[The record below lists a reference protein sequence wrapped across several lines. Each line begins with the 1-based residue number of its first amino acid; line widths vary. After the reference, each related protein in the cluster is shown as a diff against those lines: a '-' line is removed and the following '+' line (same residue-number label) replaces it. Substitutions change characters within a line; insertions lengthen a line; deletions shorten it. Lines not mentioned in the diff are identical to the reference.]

1 MKKIYFFFLFSFLI
15 INAQEETSLNLKTLH
30 QVNTFNGGEVF
41 KTVFDDD
48 QNNVTVGFANGEF
61 IFGDENLSTTDTN
74 TLFVYKSDNQTGQKI
89 WIKTF
94 TPSSKGSIKPYLV
107 YSKNNQTYIVFNFKG
122 SIALNGSTYNSND
135 KNWVIMKLD
144 ENGNILW
151 SNSVAPMN
159 LRKYFDVTI
168 QNGNAFFLVNNKIF
182 RFNDLTGELISSFN
196 QSNLILTSLEVTD
209 QSLYISGQ
217 VRNTDVTIGSELLLN
232 NSAFIL
238 KSDLN
243 FDVNSSIQF
252 YDSLRLTTNTIV
264 VDLEMMTDGSLS
276 FVGLGGKKIK
286 AYGENGIVADCNY
299 NMTNDTANLFA
310 GRVSADFTQSF
321 WLAGNR
327 NPYFA
332 EGLNIKLFQLPDNNL
347 QFYYSNSVQTGGES
361 ITFFNSSWEDY
372 LFGSILLAY
381 DDNGQPDE
389 SHIKFR
395 GSRDARFDFKSINN
409 KKFISDASI
418 NSTSVYELIHPSFF
432 NKNFSKATNSKKRI
446 ISSNAF
452 KATAN
457 GSFLND
463 ITVKSELPNFFG
475 TNISTPFSDLY
486 SRIISK
492 VSANGNLEWSSGFAG
507 IDLIDTDLYYWNN
520 NSSISENGE
529 TTVINKC
536 SYNNNCYLYSNNTF
550 EFLFDSR
557 GKTFITNFNNQG
569 SVNWMKTISGSID
582 SYSVYE
588 NKGASYATFHT
599 SQSFK
604 IDDVSY
610 TVTDYTIVIIKIS
623 PLGQVEFVKL
633 FQNDFYLV
641 TPVILSFDEN
651 DNIYAFIEAYTT
663 DQYKFENV
671 VIPSNSQNSDY
682 LMLKLD
688 VNGTPEFGKNFY
700 ENLPDNYSSGWLS
713 DVKYNGTDFI
723 VYGTTSG
730 NVTYF
735 GFDGQIHTI
744 PTDFLNAPAFN
755 FISKVSKEGIVNW
768 ETAIFSKTFNYS
780 KISLDNSANIYV
792 QGFWTDKINI
802 NNKNYSLTPNTISNN
817 ILKLNTLGDF
827 KYIKEIN
834 SVPTI
839 DVNSNKTAF
848 TNLEISA
855 LPNGK
860 IVIAGN
866 TTSNNLLNGDIN
878 NLNGDNYYIAVLE
891 EEVLKTEEVNKINI
905 NIYPN
910 PTSDFIHID
919 TKEKIDNIEVY
930 DATGRKVISN
940 ISVDHQIDVRKLL
953 QGIYYIRINTAGKNL
968 TSKFIKK

>member
-48 QNNVTVGFANGEF
+48 QNNVTVGYANGEF

-89 WIKTF
+89 WVKTF

-122 SIALNGSTYNSND
+122 SVTLNNSTYNSND
-135 KNWVIMKLD
+135 KSWVVMKLD
-144 ENGNILW
+144 ESGNVLW
-151 SNSVAPMN
+151 SSSVEPM
-159 LRKYFDVTI
+159 LLKKHFDISI
-168 QNGNAFFLVNNKIF
+168 QNGNAFFLINNKIF
-182 RFNDLTGELISSFN
+182 RYNDITGELISSFYN
-196 QSNLILTSLEVTD
+196 SSFTLTSLELKD
-209 QSLYISGQ
+209 QNLYFGGSCNAGISVG
-217 VRNTDVTIGSELLLN
+217 TETLKKGS
-232 NSAFIL
+232 FIL
-238 KSDLN
+238 KSDLDFN
-243 FDVNSSIQF
+243 TTAAVQFFDPTFSSF
-252 YDSLRLTTNTIV
+252 TNII
-264 VDLEMMTDGSLS
+264 VDLEFLTDGSLS
-276 FVGLGGKKIK
+276 FAGLSSKKIK
-286 AYGENGIVADCNY
+286 AYGENGMVADCNY
-299 NMTNDTANLFA
+299 NMNNDTANLFA
-310 GRVSADFTQSF
+310 GRVSPDFTQSF
-321 WLAGNR
+321 WLAGNKSP
-327 NPYFA
+327 NIFA
-332 EGLNIKLFQLPDNNL
+332 ERLNIKLFQLPDNSL
-347 QFYYSNSVQTGGES
+347 HFYYSNFIQTGGES
-361 ITFFNSSWEDY
+361 IKFFNSSWEDY

-381 DDNGQPDE
+381 DANGQPDE
-389 SHIKFR
+389 SNIKFR
-395 GSRDARFDFKSINN
+395 GSRDAKFDFKLINN
-409 KKFISDASI
+409 KKFTSDASI
-418 NSTSVYELIHPSFF
+418 TSTSVYELIHPSFF
-432 NKNFSKATNSKKRI
+432 NKNFSKTTSSKKRI

-452 KATAN
+452 RAMSN

-463 ITVKSELPNFFG
+463 ITVKSELPNYFG

-492 VSANGNLEWSSGFAG
+492 VSASGNLEWSSGFAG

-529 TTVINKC
+529 TSVINKC
-536 SYNNNCYLYSNNTF
+536 SINSNCYVYSNNTY
-550 EFLFDSR
+550 ELLSDSK

-588 NKGASYATFHT
+588 NKGASYVTFHT
-599 SQSFK
+599 YQSFK

-651 DNIYAFIEAYTT
+651 DNIYAFIEAYTS

-744 PTDFLNAPAFN
+744 PIDFLNAPAFN

-792 QGFWTDKINI
+792 HGFWTDKINI
-802 NNKNYSLTPNTISNN
+802 NNKNYSITPNTISNN

-891 EEVLKTEEVNKINI
+891 EEVLKTDEVIKINI
-905 NIYPN
+905 KIYPN
-910 PTSDFIHID
+910 PTSDFININ
-919 TKEKIDNIEVY
+919 TKEKINNIEVY
-930 DATGRKVISN
+930 DATGKKVISDIN
-940 ISVDHQIDVRKLL
+940 PKNQIDVRKLL
-953 QGIYYIRINTAGKNL
+953 KGVYYIRVMTDKKNL
-968 TSKFIKK
+968 TSKFIKN